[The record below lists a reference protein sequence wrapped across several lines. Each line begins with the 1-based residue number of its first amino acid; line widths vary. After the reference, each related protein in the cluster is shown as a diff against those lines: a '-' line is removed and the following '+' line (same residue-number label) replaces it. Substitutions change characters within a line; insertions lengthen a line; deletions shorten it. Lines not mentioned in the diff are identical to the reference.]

1 MEDRIKEIIVDWLR
15 KEFKNEEALPGLIVS
30 GLAHEI
36 GRHSIELHRI
46 MQREYD
52 KEDLEYVLE
61 GMEVE
66 LADSE
71 KEHILNS
78 YEDREDDALD
88 YMRDIVDYVIRRKK
102 LKEAHDK

>member
-1 MEDRIKEIIVDWLR
+1 MEDRVKEIIVNWF
-15 KEFKNEEALPGLIVS
+15 KNEFKNEEALPDIVIS
-30 GLAHEI
+30 GLAYEI
-36 GRHSIELHRI
+36 SKHSTELHRI
-46 MQREYD
+46 VQREYD

-66 LADSE
+66 LTDSE
-71 KEHILNS
+71 KEQILDS

-88 YMRDIVDYVIRRKK
+88 YMRDIIDYVVRRKK